1 MRTRESSRAAHPRE
15 LAIFEGI
22 QVGSHPP
29 RRLRARRLAL
39 SNVQPF
45 RPPRSSPYPTAQEWR
60 RPHFRSGSLRQAR
73 PAETRVAPQPG
84 RPILPRRETP
94 EALESGRN
102 LWTFRTPS
110 RAHAS
115 STRPEVVRG
124 RQSGHPELSRV
135 LPAALCPALAWCFT
149 PRGRSGATKRPK
161 ALGCQLL
168 AQGPP
173 RGHLPG
179 RSTVK
184 PGPHPRARQPG
195 QPGQAPD
202 QRRQHR
208 EHVAPS
214 GPVSRRSRSPSR
226 SGAAIAAIAA
236 TNPPR
241 AAPTPPLRS

>member
-1 MRTRESSRAAHPRE
+1 MDVICGLSGHPH
-15 LAIFEGI
+15 A
-22 QVGSHPP
+22 
-29 RRLRARRLAL
+29 LAL
-39 SNVQPF
+39 SREF
-45 RPPRSSPYPTAQEWR
+45 DPPR
-60 RPHFRSGSLRQAR
+60 
-73 PAETRVAPQPG
+73 G
-84 RPILPRRETP
+84 RPRSPV
-94 EALESGRN
+94 
-102 LWTFRTPS
+102 RTP
-110 RAHAS
+110 RA
-115 STRPEVVRG
+115 
-124 RQSGHPELSRV
+124 

-208 EHVAPS
+208 EHAAAPFDLTES
-214 GPVSRRSRSPSR
+214 KRQRAYYATNAGADIAEGRKRGKRPSPLPSRRPMSSPADR
-226 SGAAIAAIAA
+226 
-236 TNPPR
+236 R
-241 AAPTPPLRS
+241 R